1 MTLMLLAQPFN
12 FIDILYCQGKIILFA
27 INILKNLSYLLCMN
41 LDKFLKVIGERIR
54 TIRKTKKITQ
64 EKLAELAELH
74 PTYISNIEC
83 GKVNA
88 SIYSFYMIANALEI
102 PFPELVNIPSVEMD
116 KKIEDE
122 IAVMVSQLRAI
133 GRKKQNIFLSAA
145 KGLIAGIEKI

>member
-1 MTLMLLAQPFN
+1 MALLFRLNPVTIFMSLFYALPMDTNEFLEGIGEKIRTLRKA
-12 FIDILYCQGKIILFA
+12 
-27 INILKNLSYLLCMN
+27 KNLS
-41 LDKFLKVIGERIR
+41 
-54 TIRKTKKITQ
+54 Q
-64 EKLAELAELH
+64 EKLAEFAGLH
-74 PTYISNIEC
+74 PTSISEIEC

-88 SIYSFYMIANALEI
+88 SIYVYYTIANALEI

-122 IAVMVSQLRAI
+122 IAVMVSHLRAI

>member
-1 MTLMLLAQPFN
+1 M
-12 FIDILYCQGKIILFA
+12 DSG
-27 INILKNLSYLLCMN
+27 
-41 LDKFLKVIGERIR
+41 KFLKILGKKIR
-54 TIRKTKKITQ
+54 TVRKAKKISQ
-64 EKLAELAELH
+64 ERLAELSGLH

-88 SIYSFYMIANALEI
+88 SIYVYFMIANALEI

-122 IAVMVSQLRAI
+122 IAVMVSQLRTI

-145 KGLIAGIEKI
+145 KGLIARIEKV